1 MELLNFITQYLHID
15 NITKSWKT
23 TLIGLM
29 LIIAGFVSKFVP
41 IVGQLTTWGE
51 ALLPIVF
58 GVLLCFSQDSPLTP
72 KGGIEP
78 LKEELPK

>member
-23 TLIGLM
+23 TALGVFV
-29 LIIAGFVSKFVP
+29 IIAGFVSKFVP
-41 IVGQLTTWGE
+41 ITGQISTWGE

-58 GVLLCFSQDSPLTP
+58 GVLLCFSHNNIIPP
-72 KGGIEP
+72 
-78 LKEELPK
+78 KEELPK